1 MSGRFFCQECDV
13 PHEEDGCPMG
23 NRDTLTLSELY
34 RHIHEGNG
42 LIDGTASVVI
52 RGEKADYAV
61 AAAHWDGKLLVIDL
75 GVKL

>member
-1 MSGRFFCQECDV
+1 MT
-13 PHEEDGCPMG
+13 
-23 NRDTLTLSELY
+23 DTLTLAELY

-42 LIDGTASVVI
+42 LIDGTAEVVI
-52 RGEKADYAV
+52 RGENADYAV